1 MRVAIIAPPF
11 IPVPPVRYGGTEL
24 FVAELAAG
32 LHELGHDLVVY
43 ANGESRLPCPVRSLY
58 TKSDWPPCEPSSGT
72 LKSLTHIGWA
82 FRDIG
87 SDFDIVHLNDALA
100 TVFTPLVPVPAVMTL
115 HHPHEPALS
124 ELYSRH
130 PGITYV
136 AISEFQR
143 RRERMHRLRM
153 VHHGIR
159 TEAYR
164 FERRK
169 QDYLAFIGR
178 IAPLKGPHLAI
189 EVARRA
195 GIPLKIAGEI
205 QPVFREYWEREVE
218 PHVDGS
224 FIEYVGEA
232 DFAAKNELL
241 ASARALL
248 FPIQWDEPFG
258 LVMIEAM
265 ACGTPVLA
273 LSGGA
278 VSEVVQE
285 GVSGHVCANVDELAR
300 KAVDLAIDPLRCR
313 AYVTARF
320 HVDTMVRRYEA
331 LFRQLIEGPR
341 SGHPPVL
348 PGRRRRDAGVAAA
361 SGS

>member
-1 MRVAIIAPPF
+1 MRIAIIAPPF
-11 IPVPPVRYGGTEL
+11 IPVPPLRYGGTEL
-24 FVAELAAG
+24 FIAELAAG
-32 LHELGHDLVVY
+32 LHDLGNDVVVY
-43 ANGESRLPCPVRSLY
+43 ANGESRLPCPVRWLY
-58 TKSDWPPCEPSSGT
+58 AKSDWPPREPSSGT
-72 LKSLTHIGWA
+72 LKSLTHTGWA

-87 SDFDIVHLNDALA
+87 SDFDVVHVNDALA
-100 TVFTPLVPVPAVMTL
+100 APFTPLVPVPAVMTL
-115 HHPHEPALS
+115 HHPHDSALS
-124 ELYSRH
+124 DLYMRH
-130 PGITYV
+130 QSITYV
-136 AISEFQR
+136 AISEHQR
-143 RRERMHRLRM
+143 RREAMRRMRT

-159 TEAYR
+159 VESYR

-189 EVARRA
+189 EVARRS

-205 QPVFREYWEREVE
+205 QPVFREYWEREVA

-232 DFAAKNELL
+232 DFALKNDLL

-273 LSGGA
+273 LPGGA
-278 VSEVVQE
+278 VPEVVE
-285 GVSGHVCANVDELAR
+285 NGVSGHVCSTVAELAR
-300 KAVDLAIDPLRCR
+300 RAADPAIDPLSCR
-313 AYVTARF
+313 AYVASRF
-320 HVDTMVRRYEA
+320 HVEGMVRRYER
-331 LFRQLIEGPR
+331 LFRQIAEDPR
-341 SGHPPVL
+341 SGHRPDPPRS
-348 PGRRRRDAGVAAA
+348 RRADAGLAAA
-361 SGS
+361 AG